1 LYPLLKA
8 VRHPFGDRQKAYETH
23 FCGGHEKC
31 YGPGKV
37 VWDANGSSNLNQLKA
52 HIASHVLH
60 KTKEECLKDLPK
72 KTRHFRKVQVSSRD
86 EIRHSNSLMDL
97 FRIMDVTNQDRSEDH
112 FNAVMGAVARLRQI
126 ASIAKIDAT
135 VGIATEIL
143 KNEDALVIFT
153 DFVETAKSIQDK
165 LSASGWTGGIITGE
179 TPPNKRQ
186 GLVDDFQV
194 RTYWTLQSNC

>member
-1 LYPLLKA
+1 MLLTGTPLKNGKPSNLYPLLKA

-97 FRIMDVTNQDRSEDH
+97 
-112 FNAVMGAVARLRQI
+112 
-126 ASIAKIDAT
+126 
-135 VGIATEIL
+135 
-143 KNEDALVIFT
+143 
-153 DFVETAKSIQDK
+153 
-165 LSASGWTGGIITGE
+165 
-179 TPPNKRQ
+179 
-186 GLVDDFQV
+186 V
-194 RTYWTLQSNC
+194 RTETSFLPCTDL